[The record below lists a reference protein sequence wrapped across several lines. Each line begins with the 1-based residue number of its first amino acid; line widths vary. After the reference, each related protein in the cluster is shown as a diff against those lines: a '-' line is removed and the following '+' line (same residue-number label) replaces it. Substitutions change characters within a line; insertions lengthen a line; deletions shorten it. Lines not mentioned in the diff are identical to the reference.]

1 MLATLPIPILLA
13 LLAQAEPAPAEPSAQ
28 PQAEAAPAATAEPG
42 AGAEPA
48 PEPAP
53 PPTALAPT
61 EPEPKPAR
69 EGPSRPEPRMM
80 FGFCAGADFQ
90 LSGDVSP
97 KVGYSISP
105 LFQYDYLRLADRLAL
120 GMRAEFSFD
129 RFQELVTAQAD
140 MGGGQF
146 QPYRTTRSLTYFDF
160 ALLATATLHLSR
172 VQPWAAAGVG
182 LALGNFDSAEA
193 AYQPG
198 DFRTTSPLVL
208 GAGGLDMAV
217 GRGALVGLHVE
228 YRGLLAQP
236 SSVLASGQRI
246 NVFGDRLS
254 VQAGLL
260 YQF

>member
-28 PQAEAAPAATAEPG
+28 PQAEAAPAPAAEPA

-48 PEPAP
+48 PEPPPATLAP
-53 PPTALAPT
+53 P
-61 EPEPKPAR
+61 EPEPKPAQA
-69 EGPSRPEPRMM
+69 ELSQPEPRMM

-97 KVGYSISP
+97 KVGYSLSP
-105 LFQYDYLRLADRLAL
+105 FFQYDYAHLADRLGL
-120 GMRAEFSFD
+120 GVRAEFTFD
-129 RFQELVTAQAD
+129 RFQKLVTAQVPVN
-140 MGGGQF
+140 GVEQS
-146 QPYRTTRSLTYFDF
+146 YRTTRSLTYFDF
-160 ALLATATLHLSR
+160 ALLATAAGHLGR
-172 VQPWAAAGVG
+172 LQPWAAAGMG

-198 DFRTTSPLVL
+198 DFRTTSPLVI
-208 GAGGLDMAV
+208 GAGGLDVAV

-236 SSVLASGQRI
+236 SSLLASGQRI